1 MSGVGTHLRTLT
13 QLNQSS
19 GAGSGAG
26 AKRRAGAD
34 GGGEGGKRAKQASSN
49 GVQVAP
55 DMNPM
60 LGQLATHNLLN
71 RNLPSLAS
79 IGGGGGGGGD
89 AGARR
94 TALPSVEHFSDLS
107 AEYGG
112 RDSVVTSSGVG
123 PVIRGGHGQVRS
135 PLQPLPPPE
144 RAVSPGRAAEG
155 LKESLDVFG
164 QLLQANGSNGSN
176 GRADSHGAPVTAR

>member
-1 MSGVGTHLRTLT
+1 MLGVGPHLRTLT

-55 DMNPM
+55 DMNPV
-60 LGQLATHNLLN
+60 LGQLATHNNLLN

-79 IGGGGGGGGD
+79 IGGGGD
-89 AGARR
+89 AGAHMGNDKINALAAA
-94 TALPSVEHFSDLS
+94 TA
-107 AEYGG
+107 A
-112 RDSVVTSSGVG
+112 
-123 PVIRGGHGQVRS
+123 Q
-135 PLQPLPPPE
+135 
-144 RAVSPGRAAEG
+144 
-155 LKESLDVFG
+155 
-164 QLLQANGSNGSN
+164 
-176 GRADSHGAPVTAR
+176 